1 MSTIKKRPPQDWGVL
16 SERIYARLFVVALAL
31 LSELLMGYA
40 FTLAS
45 NPSLA
50 HEGLLASLVRSVS
63 TYWFVFPMSTEMGLT
78 LYYFRRE
85 FKRPVIPIFAAQ
97 SVIMF
102 LTPTALA
109 SSRWTEV
116 TVYMGGA
123 LMTGLFIYF
132 FDLLY
137 KHRSINRVLGDYI
150 FQLMA
155 VYGGMMAGLFLYMGW
170 GRLTLLDASILTEM
184 VVYFNVILAPKRM
197 SAAPEKSWMLDALWS
212 FRFLLA
218 TFVSEFFMAGV
229 IDLEYYGTRQFLS
242 SVSFASLSGS
252 FPNMVGASLFNFL
265 SAFSLITGSG
275 WYYLMMGTE
284 MGALVVFRM
293 FEVKTLETRIRMA
306 LMLAAYFVYSTF
318 LPYFVIP
325 GKLQPYLPFIG
336 WTMGIGTVGPVAP
349 AFFVGLWGTYLVY
362 GVLSFLFGSRALC
375 SVLCTAATMYQGT
388 LYDSMKTFNRTSKIG
403 RKLLGSRITPI
414 FKRVST

>member
-1 MSTIKKRPPQDWGVL
+1 ML

-229 IDLEYYGTRQFLS
+229 IDLEYYGT
-242 SVSFASLSGS
+242 
-252 FPNMVGASLFNFL
+252 
-265 SAFSLITGSG
+265 
-275 WYYLMMGTE
+275 
-284 MGALVVFRM
+284 
-293 FEVKTLETRIRMA
+293 
-306 LMLAAYFVYSTF
+306 
-318 LPYFVIP
+318 
-325 GKLQPYLPFIG
+325 
-336 WTMGIGTVGPVAP
+336 
-349 AFFVGLWGTYLVY
+349 
-362 GVLSFLFGSRALC
+362 
-375 SVLCTAATMYQGT
+375 
-388 LYDSMKTFNRTSKIG
+388 
-403 RKLLGSRITPI
+403 
-414 FKRVST
+414 